1 MGLEYDIRPQHLKKA
16 VLADENREVMLLT
29 DEVVDYLNLPQLA
42 EPDYIIQTDNR
53 FVVQAWQRWNLYL
66 PDRLKGSAK

>member
-1 MGLEYDIRPQHLKKA
+1 MGLEYDIRPQHSKKA

-29 DEVVDYLNLPQLA
+29 DGVVDYLNLPQLA

-53 FVVQAWQRWNLYL
+53 FVVQAYQRWKLYL